1 MKKIFLILFL
11 ILAVSAQNKYLVY
24 FSDKGITEAQ
34 FNEQPGKF
42 FKQAELELSDRA
54 IERRKKA
61 LGNDYIKFID
71 LPVNQNYV
79 EQIESLGY
87 KVDNVLNWF
96 NAVSIFADSYELEK
110 LRNLDFIKKIERVK
124 TFKVKNNPIEQAEK
138 PSAQSTIS
146 YDLNYG
152 NSLAQ
157 SEFHDIPIAHDAGY
171 NAEGVIIGFLDSGFN
186 WRENPALMDLS
197 VLYEYDYV
205 YNDDVTANQPEDVA
219 GQDGHG
225 TAVFSI
231 AAGFEEGR
239 LIGPGYGAHFFLAK
253 TENITSE
260 TNVEEDNFAAAVE
273 DFEEMGADVITA
285 SLGYSVFDSGEES
298 YTYEDMNG
306 ETTLVAQAYNYAFDL
321 GVVTVAAAGN
331 EGNSSWRHIIS
342 PADAFDV
349 LAVGNVTISGE
360 LNSSSSSGPTADGR
374 IKPEVTAMGTGT
386 YHSNSGG
393 SFSNFGSGTSFAAP
407 LVAGMVGQLL
417 SAYPHLNNKQVRNI
431 ILHSGDNF
439 ENPNNDIGYGLLSI
453 KRALEFPNIQ
463 SDAGQYKIN
472 KMFLNE
478 EIINNQEFKIYFRK
492 NNDDWN
498 SNRLTYLESGRYPVE
513 LPADFNM
520 GDRITFYYTFQDTSG
535 QIRRVPEDK
544 NFIVTLGEDETGFIT
559 DIVEFPNEVS
569 NNFILRQNYPNPFN
583 IETTIDFISPRE
595 QFGKVVIYNMLG
607 QKVKELFSGRVIN
620 GKTRLTWNGT
630 NENGD
635 IVSTGTYFYSVT
647 LGNQV
652 QTKKMILLK

>member
-1 MKKIFLILFL
+1 MKKILLILFL
-11 ILAVSAQNKYLVY
+11 TLAVSAQNKYLVY

-34 FNEQPGKF
+34 FKKQPQRF

-61 LGNDYIKFID
+61 LGNNYVKFID

-79 EQIESLGY
+79 EQIELLGY
-87 KVDNVLNWF
+87 EIDNVLKWF
-96 NAVSIFADSYELEK
+96 NAVSIYAESKDLIQ
-110 LRNLDFIKKIERVK
+110 LRNLDFVKNIEKVK
-124 TFKVKNNPIEQAEK
+124 SFKVKRNTSEQIDK
-138 PSAQSTIS
+138 SPAQSSIS
-146 YDLNYG
+146 YNLNYG

-157 SEFHDIPIAHDAGY
+157 SELHDIPIAHNAGY
-171 NAEGVIIGFLDSGFN
+171 SGQNVIIGFLDSGFN
-186 WRENPALMDLS
+186 WREHPALMDLN

-205 YNDDVTANQPEDVA
+205 FNDDVTANQVEDVP

-231 AAGFEEGR
+231 GAGFEEGR
-239 LIGPGYGAHFFLAK
+239 LIGPGYGAAFFLAK
-253 TENITSE
+253 TENIASE

-285 SLGYSVFDSGEES
+285 SLGYSIFDTGEES

-331 EGNSSWRHIIS
+331 EGNTAWRHIIS
-342 PADAFDV
+342 PADAFNV

-360 LNSSSSSGPTADGR
+360 LNSSSSRGPTADGR
-374 IKPEVTAMGTGT
+374 IKPEITAMGTGN
-386 YHSNSGG
+386 YHATSGG
-393 SFSNFGSGTSFAAP
+393 TFSNFGSGTSFAAP
-407 LVAGMVGQLL
+407 MVAGMAAQLI
-417 SAYPHLNNKQVRNI
+417 SAYPHLTNKQVRNI
-431 ILHSGDNF
+431 ILHAGDNF
-439 ENPNNDIGYGLLSI
+439 EEPNNDIGYGLLSI
-453 KRALEFPNIQ
+453 KRALDFPNIQ
-463 SDAGQYKIN
+463 ADAGQYKIN
-472 KMFLNE
+472 KMFLNT
-478 EIINNQEFKIYFRK
+478 EILNNQEFKIYFRK
-492 NNDDWN
+492 NSADWN
-498 SNRLTYLESGRYPVE
+498 SNRLTFLESGRYPVE
-513 LPADFNM
+513 LPADFVI
-520 GDRITFYYTFQDTSG
+520 GDRVTFYYTFQDTSG

-559 DIVEFPNEVS
+559 DIVESPNEVS
-569 NNFILRQNYPNPFN
+569 NDFILRQNYPNPFN

-595 QFGKVVIYNMLG
+595 QFGKVIIYNTLG

-620 GKTRLTWNGT
+620 GKTRLTWDGT
-630 NENGD
+630 NEIGE
-635 IVSTGTYFYSVT
+635 IVSTGTYFYSVI
-647 LGNQV
+647 LGNQA